1 MASLELQKT
10 SLDLEPSPEPHQ
22 RSVGPDDAM
31 AGDEEG
37 QRVAMIGP
45 AHSPDGFGP
54 ADLGRDLRVGSG
66 LAVGDGS
73 KRQRSSV
80 LTM

>member
-31 AGDEEG
+31 AGDKEE

-45 AHSPDGFGP
+45 AEQNSLFSY
-54 ADLGRDLRVGSG
+54 LRKLCQV
-66 LAVGDGS
+66 D
-73 KRQRSSV
+73 
-80 LTM
+80 

>member
-31 AGDEEG
+31 AGDEEE

-54 ADLGRDLRVGSG
+54 ADTLGFSIFDDL
-66 LAVGDGS
+66 LN
-73 KRQRSSV
+73 
-80 LTM
+80 LFPETYL